1 MFKIMRVSFSR
12 ELELSLKFKAI
23 INIMELFQEMK
34 RSHFACSKKK
44 KIKSTCYFPDCPKD
58 IQFLW
63 VYGFNCIVRVP
74 RK

>member
-1 MFKIMRVSFSR
+1 MRVSFSR
-12 ELELSLKFKAI
+12 ELELSLKIKAI

-34 RSHFACSKKK
+34 RSYFAFGKKN
-44 KIKSTCYFPDCPKD
+44 IKSTCYFPDCPKD